1 MQFRSFT
8 KKIKPTDGFS
18 LVEVLVSISIFA
30 IVVTISVGTLI
41 VLIDANAKAQ
51 SVQAGVNNVAFVLD
65 SMVRD
70 IRTGYAYQCGG
81 ILSFSTDTIVPRD
94 CSSGATAFAFTES
107 GDSLTAGKGSNRI
120 GFRLANE
127 AIERRLGLNGSW
139 QVVTAPD
146 VRITALKFVVTGT
159 SLSDNTSP
167 LVTVFITGEAGDIVG
182 TDSTF
187 SLQTTVTQQS
197 LDI

>member
-70 IRTGYAYQCGG
+70 IRTGYAYQCGT
-81 ILSFSTDTIVPRD
+81 LSFDSNPTPSDCVP
-94 CSSGATAFAFTES
+94 GKTAFAFTES